1 MKGCLPA
8 LWPAV
13 TPSAAAVTPRR
24 IRLAVVVYGILA
36 LAALLWGVLRGDANL
51 YHHPQPW
58 LGLGFPASTLA
69 ALGSGLA
76 VAVAVVAGTRV
87 AVRRTRWAR
96 VMHVE
101 FRELLGPLSA
111 SEIAVF
117 ALTSGIAEEMLF
129 RGAMQPSLGIVW
141 SSLLFGAVHVGPM
154 RRFWVWTLW
163 ATAMGF
169 VFGALYAA
177 TGELLAPV
185 VAHVVINYEN
195 MHFIESYD
203 PSGSR
208 RPTRRTPGDSIV
220 GTRLRAGK

>member
-1 MKGCLPA
+1 MTA
-8 LWPAV
+8 
-13 TPSAAAVTPRR
+13 RR
-24 IRLAVVVYGILA
+24 IRLALIVYGVLA
-36 LAALLWGVLRGDANL
+36 LAALLWGLVRGNVDL
-51 YHHPQPW
+51 YHHPAPW
-58 LGLGFPASTLA
+58 LGLTFPASTLA
-69 ALGSGLA
+69 ALGAGLA

-87 AVRRTRWAR
+87 SVRRARWAR
-96 VMHVE
+96 QLHVQ
-101 FRELLGPLSA
+101 FRELLGPLTA

-129 RGAMQPSLGIVW
+129 RGAMQPSIGIVW
-141 SSLLFGAVHVGPM
+141 SSLIFGAVHIGPM
-154 RRFWVWTLW
+154 RRFWVWTVW

-185 VAHVVINYEN
+185 VAHLVINYEN

-203 PSGSR
+203 PSEGGP
-208 RPTRRTPGDSIV
+208 RPTRRTPSESIV